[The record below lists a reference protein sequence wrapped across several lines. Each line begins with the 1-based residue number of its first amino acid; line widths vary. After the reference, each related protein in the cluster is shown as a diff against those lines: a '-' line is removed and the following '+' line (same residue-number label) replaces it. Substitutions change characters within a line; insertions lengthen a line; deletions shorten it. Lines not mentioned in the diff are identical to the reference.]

1 MIAADSGAISG
12 TWDGSAIGGT
22 LSDTYDYGAA
32 IVLTAT
38 LPAGTV
44 VSSWGAG
51 CDATTATTCTLN
63 AGTLTSDTTI
73 APVFALDTRTL
84 TVSPS
89 GPTYSNGSVTIAA
102 DSGAIS
108 GTWDGSASGGTLS
121 DTYNYGTAV
130 VLTAMLPTSTV
141 VSSWGAGCNSTT
153 ATTCTITNLTTNM
166 TISPT
171 FAVNNDPTFT
181 GTPTITG
188 FAKVG
193 KTLSLVDTLTSD
205 IDGDIVTLSYQWAAD
220 GGDVLG
226 ATSDTYNLT
235 LNEVQK
241 NVTCTL
247 TADDGNGGDAKFTT
261 VGVDVG
267 NSFPWPMFLPAMTN
281 NATP

>member
-1 MIAADSGAISG
+1 
-12 TWDGSAIGGT
+12 
-22 LSDTYDYGAA
+22 
-32 IVLTAT
+32 
-38 LPAGTV
+38 
-44 VSSWGAG
+44 
-51 CDATTATTCTLN
+51 
-63 AGTLTSDTTI
+63 
-73 APVFALDTRTL
+73 
-84 TVSPS
+84 
-89 GPTYSNGSVTIAA
+89 
-102 DSGAIS
+102 
-108 GTWDGSASGGTLS
+108 
-121 DTYNYGTAV
+121 
-130 VLTAMLPTSTV
+130 
-141 VSSWGAGCNSTT
+141 
-153 ATTCTITNLTTNM
+153 M

-220 GGDVLG
+220 GGDILG